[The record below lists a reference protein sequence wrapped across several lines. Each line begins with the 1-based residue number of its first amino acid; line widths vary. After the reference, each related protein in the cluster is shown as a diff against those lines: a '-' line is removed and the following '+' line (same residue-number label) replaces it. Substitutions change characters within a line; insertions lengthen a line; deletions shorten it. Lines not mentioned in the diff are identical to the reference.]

1 MDADEVLSAARMHLG
16 MFGLTASI
24 TLNVQPTWNVR
35 ARDRLVPLAEV
46 LPNRMFLNDTL
57 RELFA

>member
-1 MDADEVLSAARMHLG
+1 MHLG